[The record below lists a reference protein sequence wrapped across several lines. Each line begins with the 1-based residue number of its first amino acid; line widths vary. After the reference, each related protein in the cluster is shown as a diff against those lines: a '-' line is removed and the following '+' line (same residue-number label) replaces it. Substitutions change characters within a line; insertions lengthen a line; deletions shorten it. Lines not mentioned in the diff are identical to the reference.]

1 MENARLILNS
11 SKVIDVLLL
20 SDCYRVEGRIF
31 NESNQP
37 LRTLES
43 SKMAKKYADKAI
55 AEGLIDIHDSRLP
68 RILTGWGNALN
79 QLGQFEEALN
89 MQLEAMKLCRDVPS
103 DKSDAVTI
111 VQLNWA
117 YVLLR
122 LDKAEQA
129 SQILQAALDNDPEA
143 AYIIY
148 PLGNAYLA
156 QGRIDEA
163 LAEHSK
169 ALSIYISW
177 FGDQVAVV
185 ADSLYKI
192 GEIMFLHKQN
202 AQHAL

>member
-1 MENARLILNS
+1 MANAKLILGRS
-11 SKVIDVLLL
+11 STVDVLLL

-37 LRTLES
+37 IRTLES
-43 SKMAKKYADKAI
+43 SEKAKLYADEAV
-55 AEGLIDIHDSRLP
+55 AQTLISIHDSRLP

-79 QLGQFEEALN
+79 QLDRFDEALA
-89 MQLEAMKLCRDVPS
+89 MQLEAIKLCRDVPN
-103 DKSDAVTI
+103 DTSDATTI

-122 LDKAEQA
+122 LDDPKRA
-129 SQILQAALDNDPEA
+129 SRILQTALEKDQDAP
-143 AYIIY
+143 YVIY

-163 LAEHSK
+163 LAEHVR
-169 ALSIYISW
+169 AHDIYVSW

-192 GEIMFLHKQN
+192 GEIMLFYKKN
-202 AQHAL
+202 APQAL

>member
-1 MENARLILNS
+1 MGNAQRILGEAS
-11 SKVIDVLLL
+11 IIDELLL

-43 SKMAKKYADKAI
+43 SEKARYYAEKAI
-55 AEGLIDIHDSRLP
+55 AKGMVDIHDTRMS

-79 QLGQFEEALN
+79 QLGRFDEALE
-89 MQLEAMKLCRDVPS
+89 MQIEALKLCRDVPG

-117 YVLLR
+117 YLLLR
-122 LDKAEQA
+122 LGDSESAL
-129 SQILQAALDNDPEA
+129 QILQATLENDPETP
-143 AYIIY
+143 YVIY
-148 PLGNAYLA
+148 PLGNAFLA
-156 QGRIDEA
+156 QGKVDEA
-163 LAEHSK
+163 LAEHTK
-169 ALSIYISW
+169 ALGIYVSL

-192 GEIMFLHKQN
+192 GEIMFLHKGN
-202 AQHAL
+202 AEQAL

>member
-1 MENARLILNS
+1 MENARQILKS
-11 SKVIDVLLL
+11 SNVIDVLLL

-43 SKMAKKYADKAI
+43 SKMAHKYAEKAV
-55 AEGLIDIHDSRLP
+55 ADGLIDIHDSRLP

-79 QLGQFEEALN
+79 QLGQFEDALN
-89 MQLEAMKLCRDVPS
+89 MQLDAMKLCRDVPS
-103 DKSDAVTI
+103 DKSDAINI

-122 LDKAEQA
+122 LGRAEQA
-129 SQILQAALDNDPEA
+129 SWILRAALENDQEA

-163 LAEHSK
+163 LAEHAK

-192 GEIMFLHKQN
+192 AEIMFLYKKN

>member
-1 MENARLILNS
+1 MHNARRILKS
-11 SKVIDVLLL
+11 GKSTDILLL

-43 SKMAKKYADKAI
+43 SKEAKHYADQAVEKK
-55 AEGLIDIHDSRLP
+55 LIDINDSRLP

-79 QLGQFEEALN
+79 QLGHLDEALS
-89 MQLEAMKLCRDVPS
+89 MQLEAIKLCRNVPS
-103 DKSDAVTI
+103 DKSDATTI

-122 LDKAEQA
+122 LGDAESA
-129 SQILQAALDNDPEA
+129 SRILRSCVDNDPETP
-143 AYIIY
+143 YVIY

-156 QGRIDEA
+156 LGKVDDA
-163 LAEHSK
+163 LAEHVK
-169 ALSIYISW
+169 ALKIYVSW

-192 GEIMFLHKQN
+192 GEILFLYKGN
-202 AQHAL
+202 ANEAL